1 MSVGLPWQ
9 TLDSH
14 FQHKKEMFMLKTLA
28 QMFFCLA
35 IIVGATSITF
45 AQASTGVLKGTV
57 TDATGALVAGASV
70 EVVNDATSD
79 KRTAT
84 SADDGTFTV
93 PNLPVGTYT
102 VTATATG
109 FSPATKKEVR
119 VSVAFTTEVAL
130 ALAVSGATANVTITS
145 GDVQTQ
151 INNTDQQLSTL
162 IDNKKIMDLP
172 LLSRDP
178 NGLILLAPGATQTQT
193 ALGGFSVNGQRE
205 RNNNFLVDGI
215 DNNDADVPGIAGGA
229 ATPNIDAT
237 QEFRVLTSNF
247 NAEFGRNTGAIIN
260 VATKNGTN
268 EFHGGG
274 YMYYRSQR
282 FAARNF
288 FDAEK
293 QPLQR
298 KQFGGSI
305 GGPIIHDK
313 AFFFFNYEGDRS
325 LSSTTETRTVPSAQA
340 RLGIF
345 PNTPFGTLNV
355 TQAGA
360 NNRSA
365 QGICDV
371 FGVDPG
377 DCQFILP
384 GGNLGINPGTQQIL
398 KLYPLGNVA
407 GQGILPGVFDLFR
420 FSAPNR
426 FEVDTTASRV
436 DWHVS
441 QKHTVTGS
449 LNTSN
454 GTFDLFPE
462 TFPGTGDNS
471 RTPQKSYVLSLN
483 LTSNFTPSFIN
494 ELRFGGNRIEAIF
507 NGPGD
512 GGSSRAAYDSILQ
525 AFGVGGIDN
534 HPQPFGGANGEL
546 VSLTGGTIT
555 GFGAF
560 DTQFRYTGTTV
571 LGDTATWVRGNH
583 TFRGGFEQRWIYSNG
598 ASNFGRSETISFNTA
613 QFGGSFLQDSS
624 GNPIPTTGIGGSLQ
638 NFASLLYG
646 FFGSQTQSQFFNKNQ
661 QRVDEDY
668 RGWRTRESG
677 IFFQDT
683 WRVRPN
689 FTLNLGL
696 RWDYNGV
703 PYEVNGQAST
713 LVNQD
718 PSGPQPANGF
728 EFTIVGKNSPNPNQG
743 LWAPDRNNFAPRF
756 GFNYSPDFS
765 TGFLSKITGGPSK
778 MVIRGGYGVFY
789 DRVFTNLF
797 GNSSANPPF
806 QRDFGFFFDFLGQN
820 GFTGGA
826 FDESQLLVNGVLPR
840 VPTQVT
846 SPFAFNGDE
855 LAPVIF
861 ALPGNNIFQSKFATP
876 YTQSW
881 NFGIQRELG
890 NAFLLEAD
898 YVGSHG
904 LDQLRNISGAL
915 PSVPRRN
922 AICAANP
929 ANPGCAARPADG
941 VSAAPRQISTTS
953 SRTNFLNGTLN
964 SAFNPI
970 FLNVAL
976 GQSTFNSMQL
986 RLTKTLTN
994 KEFGT
999 GQIQAVYTWSHSID
1013 NSADALV
1020 PGAGPGGASERGL
1033 PRDSSGFAGGFAAGE
1048 RGNSGFDVRHRFVM
1062 NFIYD
1067 LPIRFASKNLDRAFG
1082 GWTMSGIIQSQ
1093 TGSPYSIFGG
1103 IDSAGTGLG
1112 QRADYA
1118 SGGIA
1123 LTDLPAMTNDP
1134 RTYTGP
1140 ARSLFKNPC
1149 PGNRTNVTATSCSA
1163 ASGPA
1168 VGRLGTVGRN
1178 SFYGPAFNKV
1188 DFSVIKRIPVTENLR
1203 FTLRADFFNIF
1214 NTVNFG
1220 LPTNDIN
1227 SLLFGQSTTA
1237 AAPRIIQFAGRFDF

>member
-1 MSVGLPWQ
+1 
-9 TLDSH
+9 
-14 FQHKKEMFMLKTLA
+14 MLKTLA
-28 QMFFCLA
+28 RMLFCLA
-35 IIVGATSITF
+35 IIISATSISF
-45 AQASTGVLKGTV
+45 AQASGGLKGTV
-57 TDATGALVAGASV
+57 VDANGAVLAGATIEAVNEATG
-70 EVVNDATSD
+70 E
-79 KRTAT
+79 KRTTT
-84 SADDGTFTV
+84 SADDGTFTITNV
-93 PNLPVGTYT
+93 PVGVYT
-102 VTATATG
+102 VNASATG
-109 FSPATKKEVR
+109 FSPATAKGVK
-119 VSVAFTTEVAL
+119 VSVAFVTEVPL
-130 ALAVSGATANVTITS
+130 ALAVGGATANVTITT
-145 GDVQTQ
+145 GDIQTQ

-162 IDNKKIMDLP
+162 LDNKKIMDLP

-205 RNNNFLVDGI
+205 RNNNFMVDGI

-247 NAEFGRNTGAIIN
+247 NAEFGRNTGAIITIS
-260 VATKNGTN
+260 TKNGTN

-282 FAARNF
+282 FAARGF

-305 GGPIIHDK
+305 GGPIIKDK

-345 PNTPFGTLNV
+345 PNTPFGTLDV
-355 TQAGA
+355 TGTGA

-365 QGICDV
+365 QGICDA
-371 FGVDPG
+371 FGFSDPA
-377 DCQFILP
+377 DCPFIVP
-384 GGNLGINPGTQQIL
+384 GGNLAINPGMQQIL
-398 KLYPLGNVA
+398 KLYPLGNVP
-407 GQGILPGVFDLFR
+407 GQGPLPGVFDLFR

-426 FEVDTTASRV
+426 FEVNTTASRV
-436 DWHVS
+436 DWHLS
-441 QKHTVTGS
+441 QRHTLTGS
-449 LNTSN
+449 FNTSS
-454 GTFDLFPE
+454 GAFDLFPE

-483 LTSNFTPSFIN
+483 LTSNLSPSLIN
-494 ELRFGGNRIEAIF
+494 EARFGGNRIEAIF

-512 GGSSRAAYDSILQ
+512 GGSSRAAFDAIL
-525 AFGVGGIDN
+525 AGFAAGGIDN
-534 HPQPFGGANGEL
+534 HPQPFGGPNGEL
-546 VSLTGGTIT
+546 VNIGGGTISA
-555 GFGAF
+555 FGAF
-560 DTQFRYTGTTV
+560 DTQFRYAGTTV
-571 LGDTATWVRGNH
+571 LGDTLTWVRGNH
-583 TFRGGFEQRWIYSNG
+583 TFRGGFEQRWVYSNG
-598 ASNFGRSETISFNTA
+598 ASNFGRSESINFNTA
-613 QFGGSFLQDSS
+613 QFGGSFLQDGS

-646 FFGSQTQSQFFNKNQ
+646 FFGVQSQSQFFNKDKV
-661 QRVDEDY
+661 RVDEDY

-713 LVNQD
+713 LVDQD
-718 PSGPQPANGF
+718 PSGPQPASGF
-728 EFTIVGKNSPNPNQG
+728 EFKIVGKNSPNPNQG
-743 LWAPDRNNFAPRF
+743 LWTSDRNNFAPRF

-765 TGFLSKITGGPSK
+765 SGFLSKLTGGPSK

-806 QRDFGFFFDFLGQN
+806 QRDFQFLFDFLGAN
-820 GFTGGA
+820 GFSGGA
-826 FDESQLLVNGVLPR
+826 FDEGGNIPR

-855 LAPVIF
+855 LLPVIF
-861 ALPGNNIFQSKFATP
+861 ALPGNNRFQSKFATP

-881 NFGIQRELG
+881 NFGFQRELG
-890 NAFLLEAD
+890 NAFLFEAD

-922 AICAANP
+922 AICAALASPKPDYCLGGAAGIGAITTAP
-929 ANPGCAARPADG
+929 A
-941 VSAAPRQISTTS
+941 QISPGST
-953 SRTNFLNGTLN
+953 RTNFLNGVLN
-964 SAFNPI
+964 TAFNPI
-970 FLNVAL
+970 FLNLAL

-994 KEFGT
+994 KELGT

-1013 NSADALV
+1013 DSADALV

-1082 GWTMSGIIQSQ
+1082 GWTMSGIVQSQ
-1093 TGSPYSIFGG
+1093 TGTPFSIFGG

-1123 LTDLPAMTNDP
+1123 LTDLAAMTNDP

-1140 ARSLFKNPC
+1140 PRSLFKNPC
-1149 PGNRTNVTATSCSA
+1149 PGNRTNVTATTCSA
-1163 ASGPA
+1163 PSGPA

-1188 DFSVIKRIPVTENLR
+1188 DFSVIKRIPVTENVR
-1203 FTLRADFFNIF
+1203 FTLRADFFNVF
-1214 NTVNFG
+1214 NHVNFG
-1220 LPTNDIN
+1220 LPNNDIN
-1227 SLLFGQSTTA
+1227 SALFGQSTTTA
-1237 AAPRIIQFAGRFDF
+1237 GPAGGPAGQPRIIQFAGRIDF

>member
-1 MSVGLPWQ
+1 
-9 TLDSH
+9 
-14 FQHKKEMFMLKTLA
+14 MLKTLA
-28 QMFFCLA
+28 QMLFCLA
-35 IIVGATSITF
+35 VIVGATSTGF

-57 TDATGALVAGASV
+57 ADANGAVIGGATV
-70 EVVNDATSD
+70 EAVNDATGE
-79 KRTAT
+79 KRTTT
-84 SADDGTFTV
+84 SADNGTFTIT
-93 PNLPVGTYT
+93 NLPVATYT
-102 VTATATG
+102 VTASASG
-109 FSPATKKEVR
+109 FAPATKKEVKTS
-119 VSVAFTTEVAL
+119 VSFTTDIQL
-130 ALAVSGATANVTITS
+130 NLAVAGATASVTVTS
-145 GDVQTQ
+145 NDVQTQ
-151 INNTDQQLSTL
+151 VNNTDQQLSTL

-178 NGLILLAPGATQTQT
+178 NGLILLAPGVSQTQT
-193 ALGGFSVNGQRE
+193 SLGGFSVNGQRE

-237 QEFRVLTSNF
+237 QEFRVITSNF

-305 GGPIIHDK
+305 GGPIVRDK

-325 LSSTTETRTVPSAQA
+325 LSSTTENRDVPSAQA

-345 PNTPFGTLNV
+345 PNTPFGTLDV
-355 TQAGA
+355 TKNGA
-360 NNRSA
+360 NNITQAS
-365 QGICDV
+365 ICEG
-371 FGVDPG
+371 FGVPAA
-377 DCQFILP
+377 DCASLLP
-384 GGNLGINPGTQQIL
+384 NGNLGVSPIMQQIL
-398 KLYPLGNVA
+398 NLYPLGNVP

-426 FEVDTTASRV
+426 FEVNTTASRV
-436 DWHVS
+436 DWHVTS
-441 QKHTVTGS
+441 KHTLTGS
-449 LNTSN
+449 LNTSS
-454 GTFDLFPE
+454 GQFDLFPE

-483 LTSNFTPSFIN
+483 LTSTLSPSLVN
-494 ELRFGGNRIEAIF
+494 ELRFGGNRGELIF
-507 NGPGD
+507 HGPGD
-512 GGSSRAAYDSILQ
+512 GGAGRAPYDAIL
-525 AFGVGGIDN
+525 AALGTGGVDN
-534 HPQPFGGANGEL
+534 HPQPFGGPNGEL
-546 VSLTGGTIT
+546 LNLTGGTIQD
-555 GFGAF
+555 FAAF
-560 DTQFRYTGTTV
+560 DSQFRYAGTTM

-583 TFRGGFEQRWIYSNG
+583 TWRGGFEHRWVYSNG
-598 ASNFGRSETISFNTA
+598 ASNFGRSETVSFNTA
-613 QFGGSFLQDSS
+613 QFGIPFLLDNE
-624 GNPIPTTGIGGSLQ
+624 GNPIDTTGVGGQLQ

-646 FFGSQTQSQFFNKNQ
+646 LFGVQTQSQFFNKNQ
-661 QRVDEDY
+661 ARVDQDY
-668 RGWRTRESG
+668 RGYRVRETG

-689 FTLNLGL
+689 LTLNLGL

-703 PYEVNGQAST
+703 PYEVNGQMST
-713 LVNQD
+713 LVDQD

-728 EFTIVGKNSPNPNQG
+728 EFKLVGKNSSNPDIS
-743 LWAPDRNNFAPRF
+743 LWRPDRNNFAPRF

-765 TGFLSKITGGPSK
+765 TGFLGKLTGGPSK
-778 MVIRGGYGVFY
+778 TVIRGGYGVFY

-806 QRDFGFFFDFLGQN
+806 QRDFQFLFDFLVPTQ
-820 GFTGGA
+820 FAGA
-826 FDESQLLVNGVLPR
+826 ENIPR
-840 VPTQVT
+840 VPTQET

-861 ALPGNNIFQSKFATP
+861 ALPGNNQFQSKFATP

-904 LDQLRNISGAL
+904 LDQLRTLSGAL

-922 AICAANP
+922 AICTANP
-929 ANPGCAARPADG
+929 TLSGCTAA
-941 VSAAPRQISTTS
+941 RQISTTS
-953 SRTNFLNGTLN
+953 SRTNFLNGVLN
-964 SAFNPI
+964 TAFNPV
-970 FLNVAL
+970 FLNVSL
-976 GQSTFNSMQL
+976 GQSSFNSMQL

-994 KEFGT
+994 KKFGT
-999 GQIQAVYTWSHSID
+999 GQIQGVYTWSHSID
-1013 NSADALV
+1013 DSADPLV
-1020 PGAGPGGASERGL
+1020 PGAGPDGASERSL
-1033 PRDSSGFAGGFAAGE
+1033 PRDSSGFAGGFAGE
-1048 RGNSGFDVRHRFVM
+1048 RGNSGFDVRQRFVL

-1067 LPIRFASKNLDRAFG
+1067 LPFRFTNKNLDRALG
-1082 GWTMSGIIQSQ
+1082 GWTLSGIVQSQ
-1093 TGSPYSIFGG
+1093 TGSPFSLFGN

-1149 PGNRTNVTATSCSA
+1149 PANRTNVTATSCSA

-1168 VGRLGTVGRN
+1168 IGRQGTVGRN
-1178 SFYGPAFNKV
+1178 QFYGPGFNKV
-1188 DFSVIKRIPVTENLR
+1188 DFSVIKRIPITENVR
-1203 FTLRADFFNIF
+1203 FSLRADVFNIF
-1214 NTVNFG
+1214 NSVNFG
-1220 LPTNDIN
+1220 LPNNDIN
-1227 SLLFGQSTTA
+1227 SSLFGQSTTA
-1237 AAPRIIQFAGRFDF
+1237 GDPRIMQFAARIDF